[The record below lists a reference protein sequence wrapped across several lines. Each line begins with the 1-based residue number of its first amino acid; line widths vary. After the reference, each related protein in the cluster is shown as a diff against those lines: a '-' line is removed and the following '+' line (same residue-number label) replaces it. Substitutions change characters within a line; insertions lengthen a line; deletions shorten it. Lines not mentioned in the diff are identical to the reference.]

1 MRIVVI
7 LLLLANL
14 ALFALTRLD
23 SAPGGEAQRL
33 AEQVQP
39 DKLKLL
45 TPQQVAALGPA
56 KVASLSDVC
65 VEWGP
70 MSEAERTRAMTELAP
85 LGLGPLVTSRR
96 VDTGGYSVTLG
107 GFPTQAAAERR
118 VAELARARHH
128 RRLGRRS
135 RARTVCRFARHL
147 PYRGGCEWTRGCA
160 RATGDHRGPRRPRAL
175 RGVQQTVLVIRD
187 PPQPAVA
194 RLRELAPAYSGTEIR
209 VGGCERTS

>member
-1 MRIVVI
+1 MRIVII

-23 SAPGGEAQRL
+23 SASGGEAQRL

-39 DKLKLL
+39 EKLKLL

-70 MSEAERTRAMTELAP
+70 LSDAERTRAMTELAP

-96 VDTGGYSVTLG
+96 IDTGGYSVSLS
-107 GFPTQAAAERR
+107 GFPTLAAAERR
-118 VAELARARHH
+118 VAELRARGIGDVSAVD
-128 RRLGRRS
+128 LGRGQYAVALGIFRTEAAANG
-135 RARTVCRFARHL
+135 RADALAQQGITGARVAARTA
-147 PYRGGCEWTRGCA
+147 
-160 RATGDHRGPRRPRAL
+160 
-175 RGVQQTVLVIRD
+175 GVPQTVLVFRD

-194 RLRELAPAYSGTEIR
+194 RLRELAPTYAGTEIR

>member
-1 MRIVVI
+1 VRIVII

-118 VAELARARHH
+118 MAELRARGITDLSVVD
-128 RRLGRRS
+128 LGRGQYVVSLGIFRTEVAANG
-135 RARTVCRFARHL
+135 RADALAQQGITGARV
-147 PYRGGCEWTRGCA
+147 A
-160 RATGDHRGPRRPRAL
+160 PRPA
-175 RGVQQTVLVIRD
+175 GVQQTVLVIRD
-187 PPQPAVA
+187 PPQAAVA

>member
-1 MRIVVI
+1 MRVVII

-23 SAPGGEAQRL
+23 SPAGGEAQRL
-33 AEQVQP
+33 GEQVQP
-39 DKLKLL
+39 EKLKLL

-56 KVASLSDVC
+56 KVASLNDVC

-70 MSEAERTRAMTELAP
+70 LSDTERTRAMTELAP

-96 VDTGGYSVTLG
+96 VETGGYSVTLA
-107 GFPTQAAAERR
+107 GFPTLAAAERR
-118 VAELARARHH
+118 VAELRARGIGDVSVVDQG
-128 RRLGRRS
+128 RGQYVVALGIFRTEPAANG
-135 RARTVCRFARHL
+135 RADALAQQGITGARV
-147 PYRGGCEWTRGCA
+147 TA
-160 RATGDHRGPRRPRAL
+160 RPA
-175 RGVQQTVLVIRD
+175 GVQQTLLVFRD

-194 RLRELAPAYSGTEIR
+194 KLRELAPAYAGTEIR

>member
-39 DKLKLL
+39 DKIKLL

-70 MSEAERTRAMTELAP
+70 LSDAERTRALGEMASLA
-85 LGLGPLVTSRR
+85 LGPLVTTRR
-96 VDTGGYSVTLG
+96 VETGGYAVTLG
-107 GFPTQAAAERR
+107 GFATQAAAERR
-118 VAELARARHH
+118 VAELRARGIGDVSFLDAG
-128 RRLGRRS
+128 RGQYLVALGLFRTEAAANG
-135 RARTVCRFARHL
+135 RAEALAQLGITGARVA
-147 PYRGGCEWTRGCA
+147 A
-160 RATGDHRGPRRPRAL
+160 RPA
-175 RGVQQTVLVIRD
+175 GVQQSVLVFRD
-187 PPQPAVA
+187 PPQPVVA
-194 RLRELAPAYSGTEIR
+194 RLRELAPAYAGTEIR